1 MGKNFKR
8 VQNILLTNPPPA
20 PLVRL
25 WPALAAQRSSP
36 LFALRP
42 PRTWVSRL
50 TARQVV
56 NSNCRL
62 SVTPAS
68 CRGSI
73 QYSVM
78 FIRGNS
84 VTLRTQKVIQGVT
97 TATSGVLARFPWLLP
112 VRVRHVWWK
121 GFPFGRGVFPWG
133 VFVVNHFETLVQKD
147 PPNGETEART
157 PSTTAPNLPGLCI
170 ESGWTE
176 RPESTG
182 SKIMFFLSLLFFFG
196 ITENARSGFLCFF
209 NLYDKI
215 YVFCSKRIDFR
226 AMVSRVH
233 GLTTWSH
240 DNLSKKFMVSKM
252 QKKCEMQKK
261 CVWAEMYQNDG
272 LPWIYQ

>member
-25 WPALAAQRSSP
+25 WPALAAQRRSP

-84 VTLRTQKVIQGVT
+84 VTLRTQKVIQGGDNGHVGRPCEV
-97 TATSGVLARFPWLLP
+97 SLALP
-112 VRVRHVWWK
+112 CPGEACLMERLSFWER
-121 GFPFGRGVFPWG
+121 GFPVG
-133 VFVVNHFETLVQKD
+133 
-147 PPNGETEART
+147 
-157 PSTTAPNLPGLCI
+157 GLCCQ
-170 ESGWTE
+170 S
-176 RPESTG
+176 
-182 SKIMFFLSLLFFFG
+182 F
-196 ITENARSGFLCFF
+196 
-209 NLYDKI
+209 
-215 YVFCSKRIDFR
+215 
-226 AMVSRVH
+226 
-233 GLTTWSH
+233 
-240 DNLSKKFMVSKM
+240 
-252 QKKCEMQKK
+252 
-261 CVWAEMYQNDG
+261 
-272 LPWIYQ
+272 